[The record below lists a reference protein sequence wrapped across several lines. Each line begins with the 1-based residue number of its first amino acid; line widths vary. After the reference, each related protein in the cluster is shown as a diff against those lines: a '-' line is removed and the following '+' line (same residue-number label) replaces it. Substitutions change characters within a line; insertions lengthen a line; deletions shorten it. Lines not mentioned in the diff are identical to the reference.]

1 MLSIN
6 EDKPPMSQPV
16 VKKRKRTWLRLILEV
31 LLILSI
37 VFGVRL
43 WFQRDLPSGPAPDFQ
58 AVLMDGKL
66 VNIKD
71 YRGEPLLLHFWAS
84 WCKFCKLSESSITNI
99 DKDWQVLSV
108 AFQSGDKE
116 AVSQHMIKRSIESW
130 TVIPDQDGRLAELFG
145 VRAVPASYII
155 DGKGEIRV
163 KEVGVTT
170 AWGLRVRLWYAKNFE
185 SFADMLGIAPAR
197 AAYTKDDVAVISKEK

>member
-1 MLSIN
+1 
-6 EDKPPMSQPV
+6 MSQLE
-16 VKKRKRTWLRLILEV
+16 VKKRKRSWMRLIIEV
-31 LLILSI
+31 FLILSI
-37 VFGVRL
+37 VLGVRM

-84 WCKFCKLSESSITNI
+84 WCKFCKLSESSITSI

-108 AFQSGDKE
+108 AYQSGNKE
-116 AVSQHMIKRSIESW
+116 AVTQHMQERNIESW
-130 TVIPDQDGRLAELFG
+130 AVVPDQDGRLAELFG
-145 VRAVPASYII
+145 VKAVPASYII
-155 DGKGEIRV
+155 DGKGEIRI

-170 AWGLRVRLWYAKNFE
+170 TWGLRVRLWYAKKFD
-185 SFADMLGIAPAR
+185 SFADMLGIASAQAGSGKTNPN
-197 AAYTKDDVAVISKEK
+197 

>member
-1 MLSIN
+1 
-6 EDKPPMSQPV
+6 MSQTV
-16 VKKRKRTWLRLILEV
+16 VKKRKRSWGRLFFEV
-31 LLILSI
+31 ILILSI
-37 VFGVRL
+37 VLGVRM
-43 WFQRDLPSGPAPDFQ
+43 WFQRDLPSGSAPDFQ

-84 WCKFCKLSESSITNI
+84 WCKFCKLSESSITSI

-108 AFQSGDKE
+108 AFQSGAKE
-116 AVSQHMIKRSIESW
+116 AVSKHMKERNIESW

-145 VRAVPASYII
+145 VKAVPESYII
-155 DGKGEIRV
+155 DGKGDIRV

-170 AWGLRVRLWYAKNFE
+170 SWGLRVRLWYAKNFD
-185 SFADMLGIAPAR
+185 SFADMLGISSAPADS
-197 AAYTKDDVAVISKEK
+197 ANSG

>member
-1 MLSIN
+1 
-6 EDKPPMSQPV
+6 MSQPV
-16 VKKRKRTWLRLILEV
+16 VKKRKRSWMRLLCEVALILTIV
-31 LLILSI
+31 LGI
-37 VFGVRL
+37 RM

-58 AVLMDGKL
+58 AVLIDGKL

-116 AVSQHMIKRSIESW
+116 AVIQHMKERSIESW
-130 TVIPDQDGRLAELFG
+130 TVVPDQDGRLAELFG
-145 VRAVPASYII
+145 VKAVPASYII

-170 AWGLRVRLWYAKNFE
+170 TWGLRARLWYAKNFD
-185 SFADMLGIAPAR
+185 SFADMLGISSAQANSGDSDIKVSN
-197 AAYTKDDVAVISKEK
+197 ANSQK

>member
-1 MLSIN
+1 
-6 EDKPPMSQPV
+6 MSQTV
-16 VKKRKRTWLRLILEV
+16 VKKRKRSRWRLFFEV
-31 LLILSI
+31 LLILAL
-37 VFGVRL
+37 VLGARM

-58 AVLMDGKL
+58 AVLTDGKL

-84 WCKFCKLSESSITNI
+84 WCKFCKLSESSITSI

-116 AVSQHMIKRSIESW
+116 AVLKHMQERKIESW
-130 TVIPDQDGRLAELFG
+130 TVVPDQDGRLAELFG
-145 VRAVPASYII
+145 VTAVPASYII

-163 KEVGVTT
+163 KEVGITT
-170 AWGLRVRLWYAKNFE
+170 TWGLRTRLWYAENIDRFTE
-185 SFADMLGIAPAR
+185 MLGISTAQANVSDL
-197 AAYTKDDVAVISKEK
+197 TAVK

>member
-1 MLSIN
+1 
-6 EDKPPMSQPV
+6 MSQPV
-16 VKKRKRTWLRLILEV
+16 VKKRKRSLMRLTFEVILILT
-31 LLILSI
+31 I
-37 VFGVRL
+37 VFGIRA
-43 WFQRDLPSGPAPDFQ
+43 WFQRDLPSGLAPNFQ
-58 AVLMDGKL
+58 AALIDGKL

-84 WCKFCKLSESSITNI
+84 WCKFCKLSESGITSI

-116 AVSQHMIKRSIESW
+116 SVSQHMKERSIESW
-130 TVIPDQDGRLAELFG
+130 KVVPDQDGRLAELFG
-145 VRAVPASYII
+145 VKAVPASYVI

-170 AWGLRVRLWYAKNFE
+170 TWGLRARLWYAKNFD
-185 SFADMLGIAPAR
+185 SVVDMLGIS
-197 AAYTKDDVAVISKEK
+197 AVQADSGDTSIK

>member
-1 MLSIN
+1 MSLS
-6 EDKPPMSQPV
+6 MG
-16 VKKRKRTWLRLILEV
+16 KKRKRSWLRLTLEIV
-31 LLILSI
+31 LILSI

-43 WFQRDLPSGPAPDFQ
+43 WFQRDLPSGQAPDFQ

-84 WCKFCKLSESSITNI
+84 WCKFCKLSENSITNI

-108 AFQSGDKE
+108 AFQSGDKD
-116 AVSQHMIKRSIESW
+116 AVSQHMKQRNIESW
-130 TVIPDQDGRLAELFG
+130 AVVSDQDGRLAELFG

-163 KEVGVTT
+163 KEVGITT
-170 AWGLRVRLWYAKNFE
+170 TWGLRVRLWYAKNFD
-185 SFADMLGIAPAR
+185 SFADLLGIAPVQ
-197 AAYTKDDVAVISKEK
+197 AAFTQALDDTVVSKAK

>member
-1 MLSIN
+1 M
-6 EDKPPMSQPV
+6 
-16 VKKRKRTWLRLILEV
+16 VKKRKRSWLRLILEV

-37 VFGVRL
+37 VFGIRL

-84 WCKFCKLSESSITNI
+84 WCKFCKLSENSITSI

-108 AFQSGDKE
+108 AFQSGDND
-116 AVSQHMIKRSIESW
+116 AVTQHMKERNIESW
-130 TVIPDQDGRLAELFG
+130 AVVPDQDGRLAELFG
-145 VRAVPASYII
+145 IRAVPASYII

-170 AWGLRVRLWYAKNFE
+170 TWGLRARLWYAKNFD
-185 SFADMLGIAPAR
+185 SFADMLTINPAQ
-197 AAYTKDDVAVISKEK
+197 ATPAQVDAVVTKVK